1 MGSLTAIDKMQMEL
15 DRLQNVEYA
24 MRRLN
29 AELQIRVEDLETQLL
44 ENTDL
49 GWHNLRNQRDD
60 LLKRN
65 EELGDKIQ
73 HEIPVLDMLN
83 DHYRTAL
90 EEIVRIAQSF
100 ECNRIYKINHIAT
113 AAIKPCD
120 PTE

>member
-1 MGSLTAIDKMQMEL
+1 MGSLTVVDEMQMEL

-29 AELQIRVEDLETQLL
+29 AELQVKVEDLEAQLL

-60 LLKRN
+60 LLKRVDELRSQVEDGCGGETSTCVLMEDLN
-65 EELGDKIQ
+65 ECRIEIDWMKSHVREAGVDK
-73 HEIPVLDMLN
+73 
-83 DHYRTAL
+83 Y
-90 EEIVRIAQSF
+90 S
-100 ECNRIYKINHIAT
+100 
-113 AAIKPCD
+113 CD